1 MRYTENDLK
10 VGTKL
15 RCTKAEPVWW
25 TVGKV
30 YDVSLREDGVL
41 IIIDDNGHSAYMDY
55 VLYCLNGKH
64 NPVAFE
70 IIKEEKEMP
79 KYAKITK
86 YAGLNNIDKR
96 NGLEIGKTYKI
107 VSYDNAL
114 TNDCRIYLNDKHP
127 RYFISETQYELVE
140 KEYPVA
146 DVKADVKEAIQA
158 KIDELR
164 NEAEH
169 LFKKRDRLEQHG
181 INLNKKAQ
189 KLKEVIETIKEF
201 E

>member
-70 IIKEEKEMP
+70 IIKEEKEMQ

-86 YAGLNNIDKR
+86 YAGFDGMDERK
-96 NGLEIGKTYKI
+96 GLEIGKTYKI
-107 VSYDNAL
+107 VSYEDVF
-114 TNDCRIYLNDKHP
+114 TDDCRIYLNDKHP

>member
-1 MRYTENDLK
+1 MSKYVEVTSLLESTPDEE
-10 VGTKL
+10 VIDI
-15 RCTKAEPVWW
+15 
-25 TVGKV
+25 GKKYEV
-30 YDVSLREDGVL
+30 VSEEEDGVY
-41 IIIDDNGHSAYMDY
+41 IYANEAQPKYFIYNKQFKFVEQNDEEKEFVEQN
-55 VLYCLNGKH
+55 
-64 NPVAFE
+64 E
-70 IIKEEKEMP
+70 EEKEMP

-86 YAGLNNIDKR
+86 YTGFNEIDKR

-107 VSYDNAL
+107 VSYDSAL

-140 KEYPVA
+140 KEYPV
-146 DVKADVKEAIQA
+146 ADVKEAIQA